1 MHHHEGA
8 PARNGRHG
16 HASALTAGLVALT
29 AGAAAVFVANRMMSS
44 GRRPDPRDA
53 PRSAVRG
60 GAGMTDLR
68 GDTLVGRTVTVDRP
82 RSELYAAWRDFARLP
97 DFMENLRSVEILS
110 DTRSRWTVK
119 APGEANLTFETEITE
134 DVPGEVIAWQSTE
147 DAPVPNSGR
156 VTFRDAPGGRGTQ
169 VELRIAYDPPG
180 GAVGQMA
187 AKLFQREPNIQ
198 ARRELKRF
206 KQLME
211 AGEIATAE
219 PGPAA
224 PRGE

>member
-1 MHHHEGA
+1 MTVG
-8 PARNGRHG
+8 G
-16 HASALTAGLVALT
+16 GLSVWHS
-29 AGAAAVFVANRMMSS
+29 AAAAQIALAAVILLVIAF
-44 GRRPDPRDA
+44 A
-53 PRSAVRG
+53 PPIH
-60 GAGMTDLR
+60 
-68 GDTLVGRTVTVDRP
+68 GRTLLIPISGKAINPDLLQPLMLTP
-82 RSELYAAWRDFARLP
+82 IGTGPLP
-97 DFMENLRSVEILS
+97 GSV
-110 DTRSRWTVK
+110 VV
-119 APGEANLTFETEITE
+119 